1 MVLVFLATGKPLLS
15 SSTGL
20 VCEMELTLQDN
31 TLLLLQFI
39 SNIKVVFM
47 QLINFAFSGLDES
60 IRCSFVLL
68 LKIFNFLSTVCQIC
82 GLVRK
87 RNTLSLLCNAN

>member
-1 MVLVFLATGKPLLS
+1 MVLVFLATGKPLLR

-20 VCEMELTLQDN
+20 VGEMEVALQDN

-47 QLINFAFSGLDES
+47 QLINFAFSGFDES
-60 IRCSFVLL
+60 IRCSFS
-68 LKIFNFLSTVCQIC
+68 FNCMPNLWSSKKT
-82 GLVRK
+82 
-87 RNTLSLLCNAN
+87 